1 LVIKKTTL
9 QLHVY
14 SGYMFILMSA
24 FQNGFEFGWNI
35 NTVAH
40 TLVILTIISGI
51 FGIYSK
57 IFFDVLINQDSF
69 SIRIDEIFEL
79 ITRLDDYMHA
89 QAYNLDLPESL
100 VQVIME
106 SVRTTRADII
116 QTVDAGRWNCLLVRP
131 GHCTTS
137 NALKIMT
144 NHHPDSDSAGVG
156 IARAKNMILNKL
168 ELLEQV
174 KRTIKIRYFLM
185 AWQSFHRQLAFGSL
199 TLCAIDM
206 LDRFLLPVN

>member
-1 LVIKKTTL
+1 MVIKKTTL

-89 QAYNLDLPESL
+89 QAYNLDLPE
-100 VQVIME
+100 
-106 SVRTTRADII
+106 TGKWRA
-116 QTVDAGRWNCLLVRP
+116 VKR
-131 GHCTTS
+131 
-137 NALKIMT
+137 
-144 NHHPDSDSAGVG
+144 DSA
-156 IARAKNMILNKL
+156 
-168 ELLEQV
+168 
-174 KRTIKIRYFLM
+174 
-185 AWQSFHRQLAFGSL
+185 W
-199 TLCAIDM
+199 
-206 LDRFLLPVN
+206 